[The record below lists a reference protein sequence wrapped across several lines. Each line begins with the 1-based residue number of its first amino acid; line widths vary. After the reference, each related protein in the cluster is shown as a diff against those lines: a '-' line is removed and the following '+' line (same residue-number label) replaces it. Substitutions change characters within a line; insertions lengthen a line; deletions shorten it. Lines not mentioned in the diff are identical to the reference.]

1 MRTIFL
7 MAALAVSAILCVP
20 AQAQEETRHEVGI
33 SYGGVPNSI
42 WLDAFGDVISSIF
55 GEKYEQDTYVG
66 PIGIEYF
73 YHTSPLIGIGAV
85 ATYVNN
91 KENGIHDNQVVS
103 KISSS
108 YYTLMPAVKFNWLR
122 RDKWGMYSKLAIG
135 ATYRD
140 YSKTHE
146 QEKATDN
153 EVLFNFQV
161 SALGVEAGG
170 QHVRGFAEL
179 GIGEQGVILGGV
191 RYKF

>member
-7 MAALAVSAILCVP
+7 MTALAVSAILCVP

-33 SYGGVPNSI
+33 SYGAVPNSI
-42 WLDAFGDVISSIF
+42 WLDSFGDVISSIF
-55 GEKYEQDTYVG
+55 GEKYEQDAYVG

-85 ATYVNN
+85 ATFVNN
-91 KENGIHDNQVVS
+91 KEDGIRDNQVIS

-161 SALGVEAGG
+161 SVLGVEAGG

>member
-33 SYGGVPNSI
+33 SYGAVPNSI

-55 GEKYEQDTYVG
+55 GEKYEQDAYVG

-85 ATYVNN
+85 ATFVNN
-91 KENGIHDNQVVS
+91 KEDGIRDNQVIS

-153 EVLFNFQV
+153 EVLFNFHV
-161 SALGVEAGG
+161 SVLGVEAGG

>member
-1 MRTIFL
+1 

-33 SYGGVPNSI
+33 SYGAVPNSI

-55 GEKYEQDTYVG
+55 GEKYEQDSYVG

-85 ATYVNN
+85 ATFVNN
-91 KENGIHDNQVVS
+91 KEDGIRDNQVVS

-122 RDKWGMYSKLAIG
+122 RDKWGMYSKLAVG

-140 YSKTHE
+140 YSKKHD
-146 QEKATDN
+146 QEKTTDN
-153 EVLFNFQV
+153 EVLFNFHV

-170 QHVRGFAEL
+170 QQVRGFAEL
-179 GIGEQGVILGGV
+179 GIGEQGIILAGV

>member
-1 MRTIFL
+1 
-7 MAALAVSAILCVP
+7 MAALAVSALLCVP

-42 WLDAFGDVISSIF
+42 LFDAFGSAISSLL
-55 GEKYEQDTYVG
+55 GEKYERDRYVG
-66 PIGIEYF
+66 PIGVEYF

-91 KENGIHDNQVVS
+91 KENGIRDNQVIS
-103 KISSS
+103 KINNS

-146 QEKATDN
+146 PEKTTDN
-153 EVLFNFQV
+153 EVLFNFHV

-191 RYKF
+191 RFKF

>member
-1 MRTIFL
+1 
-7 MAALAVSAILCVP
+7 
-20 AQAQEETRHEVGI
+20 
-33 SYGGVPNSI
+33 
-42 WLDAFGDVISSIF
+42 
-55 GEKYEQDTYVG
+55 
-66 PIGIEYF
+66 
-73 YHTSPLIGIGAV
+73 
-85 ATYVNN
+85 
-91 KENGIHDNQVVS
+91 
-103 KISSS
+103 
-108 YYTLMPAVKFNWLR
+108 
-122 RDKWGMYSKLAIG
+122 MYSKLAIG

>member
-1 MRTIFL
+1 MRTFFL

-33 SYGGVPNSI
+33 SYGAVPNSI

-55 GEKYEQDTYVG
+55 GEKYEQDSYVG

-85 ATYVNN
+85 ATFVNN
-91 KENGIHDNQVVS
+91 KEDGIRDNQVVS

-122 RDKWGMYSKLAIG
+122 RDKWGMYSKLAVG

-140 YSKTHE
+140 YSKKHD
-146 QEKATDN
+146 QEKTTDN
-153 EVLFNFQV
+153 EVLFNFHV

-170 QHVRGFAEL
+170 QQVRGFAEL
-179 GIGEQGVILGGV
+179 GIGEQGIILAGV

>member
-7 MAALAVSAILCVP
+7 MTALAVSAILCVP

-33 SYGGVPNSI
+33 SYGAVPNSI

-55 GEKYEQDTYVG
+55 GEKYEQDAYVG

-85 ATYVNN
+85 ATFVNN
-91 KENGIHDNQVVS
+91 KEDGIRDNQVIS

-153 EVLFNFQV
+153 EVLFNFHV
-161 SALGVEAGG
+161 SVLGVEAGG

>member
-1 MRTIFL
+1 MRTFFL

-33 SYGGVPNSI
+33 SYGAVPNSI

-55 GEKYEQDTYVG
+55 GEKYEQDSYVG

-85 ATYVNN
+85 ATFVNN
-91 KENGIHDNQVVS
+91 KEDGIRDNQVVS

-122 RDKWGMYSKLAIG
+122 QDKWGMYSKLAVG

-140 YSKTHE
+140 YSKKHD
-146 QEKATDN
+146 QEKTTDN
-153 EVLFNFQV
+153 EVLFNFHV

-170 QHVRGFAEL
+170 QQVRGFAEL
-179 GIGEQGVILGGV
+179 GIGEQGIILGGV

>member
-1 MRTIFL
+1 MRTFLL

-33 SYGGVPNSI
+33 SYGAVPNSI

-85 ATYVNN
+85 ATFVNN
-91 KENGIHDNQVVS
+91 KEDGIRDNQVIS
-103 KISSS
+103 KTSSS

-122 RDKWGMYSKLAIG
+122 RDKWGMYSKLAVG

-140 YSKTHE
+140 YSKKHD
-146 QEKATDN
+146 QEKTTDN
-153 EVLFNFQV
+153 EVLFNFHV

-179 GIGEQGVILGGV
+179 GIGEQGIILGGV